1 MNDTTHIVTVTAE
14 NFQQQVLDRS
24 SKQLVLADFWASW
37 CGPCQSLIPVLE
49 KLAQEYA
56 GKFLLAKINSD
67 EQQALAQ
74 HFQVRSL
81 PTVKF
86 FKDGAMVDE
95 FMGAQPEPVI
105 REMLDRHI
113 DKESDRVWHQ
123 ARQLIAAGQEEQGLE
138 LLLAAHRE
146 DPENSRITIDL
157 AEFYLNRKEL
167 DKATEMLAT
176 LSAEDRAKPEAA
188 ALLIRTRLVA
198 DTENAPPEAA
208 LEETLQANPRAS
220 QALYLLSLHKA
231 CAEDYAAAMELLL
244 RLLKQDPGYN
254 DGIAKKTLIDLFALL
269 GNEGELVNTYRRKLA
284 SLLH

>member
-1 MNDTTHIVTVTAE
+1 MNDTSHTVTVTAE

-24 SKQLVLADFWASW
+24 SRQLVLADFWASW
-37 CGPCQSLIPVLE
+37 CGPCQTLIPILE
-49 KLAQEYA
+49 KLAREYN

-123 ARQLIAAGQEEQGLE
+123 ARQLIAAGQEEEGLE
-138 LLLAAHRE
+138 LLRAAHRD
-146 DPENSRITIDL
+146 DPANSRIVIDL
-157 AEFYLNRKEL
+157 AEVYLRRREL
-167 DKATEMLAT
+167 DQAREILAS
-176 LSAEDRAKPEAA
+176 LNDDDRSKPEAA
-188 ALLIRTRLVA
+188 ALLTKIRFIAEL
-198 DTENAPPEAA
+198 ENAPSESALAAELDTTPESA
-208 LEETLQANPRAS
+208 

-231 CAEDYAAAMELLL
+231 VAEDYESAMELLL
-244 RLLKQDPGYN
+244 RLLKKNPGY
-254 DGIAKKTLIDLFALL
+254 DKGAAKKTLLDIFTLL

-284 SLLH
+284 SLLY